1 MEEICMNLKRVLS
14 FAMLVALVATTAYAQ
29 GGLGFDINTLNL
41 GPVAAP
47 TSKLNVE
54 NTSGIIRTAPDY
66 AGVTQYLLAAYDG
79 GMWDGNGLTSAVAQ
93 AHGYGGTGDVLYS
106 LGTMT
111 GTDYIGYYG
120 TSFYTATVAS
130 ANTVVKFTYSG
141 DADLNGVINADDQY
155 YLGVTIDALNDGGS
169 PTINW
174 FAGDFDYNGIVNA
187 DDQYWQGVVID
198 YANDYWSGATPPL
211 SGSGITPVPEPA
223 TMILLFLALAGFVGY
238 RKIRN

>member
-1 MEEICMNLKRVLS
+1 MEENCMNLKRVLS

-29 GGLGFDINTLNL
+29 GGLGYDINTLNL

-66 AGVTQYLLAAYDG
+66 AGVTQYLLAAFDG
-79 GMWDGNGLTSAVAQ
+79 GMWDGNGITSSVAT
-93 AHGYGGTGDVLYS
+93 AHGWGGTGDVLYG
-106 LGTMT
+106 LGTMS

-130 ANTVVKFTYSG
+130 ANTVVKFTYTG
-141 DADLNGVINADDQY
+141 DADLNGVINADDQF
-155 YLGVTIDALNDGGS
+155 YLGQTIDALNNGDS
-169 PTINW
+169 PVINW
-174 FAGDFDYNGIVNA
+174 FAGDFDYNGSVTA
-187 DDQYWQGVVID
+187 DDQFWQGQVID
-198 YANDYWSGATPPL
+198 YANNNWGGVTPPL
-211 SGSGITPVPEPA
+211 SAGGISPIPEPT
-223 TMILLFLALAGFVGY
+223 TMVLLFLALAGFVGY